1 MTPGPLRDAL
11 ASPASLTAAAI
22 VSATPQRKLGRCG
35 DDGRRGQAVRRR
47 QSIPQGSGESTQP
60 SPLPVEDTHSRRPM
74 PPYFHVESYLN
85 AKAGRL
91 HRATRLAGEGG
102 EIARS
107 LAPAA
112 ERLLSRS

>member
-1 MTPGPLRDAL
+1 
-11 ASPASLTAAAI
+11 
-22 VSATPQRKLGRCG
+22 
-35 DDGRRGQAVRRR
+35 
-47 QSIPQGSGESTQP
+47 
-60 SPLPVEDTHSRRPM
+60 M

-102 EIARS
+102 EIAFS
-107 LAPAA
+107 FAPAA